1 MRQSPTAKNASAGRV
16 VALFVR
22 PIRQGRRLMPQE
34 SELKGWIIQR
44 RAEWQPQSTFRW
56 YRATSPGRGTGGRAW
71 EQLVRDIQADRIS
84 VLVCWRL
91 DRLGRTCSELVKLI
105 ALLAE
110 HQVNLI
116 SVKDQFDL
124 STPEGKRVANT
135 LASVALYESES
146 RSERI
151 LTGQA
156 AAGQG
161 CSLGRLAEGAPA
173 QGHARAGNPD
183 QAASCAGH
191 PHQSHRPRNGF
202 EPPNR
207 LSRARPRQA
216 LPEQAR
222 LIVAS
227 RLELQES

>member
-1 MRQSPTAKNASAGRV
+1 
-16 VALFVR
+16 
-22 PIRQGRRLMPQE
+22 MPQE

-56 YRATSPGRGTGGRAW
+56 YRAASPGRGTSGRAW
-71 EQLVRDIQADRIS
+71 ERLVRDIQADRIS

-156 AAGQG
+156 AARARGVRWGGSQK
-161 CSLGRLAEGAPA
+161 GRRLKVTPELETRIKRL
-173 QGHARAGNPD
+173 HARAIPI
-183 QAASCAGH
+183 
-191 PHQSHRPRNGF
+191 SHIAHETGLSRPTVYRV
-202 EPPNR
+202 
-207 LSRARPRQA
+207 LDRARPYQSKRG
-216 LPEQAR
+216 
-222 LIVAS
+222 
-227 RLELQES
+227 